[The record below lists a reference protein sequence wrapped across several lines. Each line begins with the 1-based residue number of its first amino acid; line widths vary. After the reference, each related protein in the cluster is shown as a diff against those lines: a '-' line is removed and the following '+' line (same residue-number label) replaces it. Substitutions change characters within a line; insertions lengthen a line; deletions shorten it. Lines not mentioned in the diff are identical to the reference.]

1 MTMTRQSMTSRELL
15 RKQIIEDNASGI
27 GVKKLCRQYKI
38 GKSTVYRWLHE
49 GKALPVEELKTIS
62 AREIYLLK
70 AENVRL
76 KKHVQILEEGEIMD
90 AIPLKEKCQ
99 LIDKMSPKHGIHLL
113 CRTLGVRR
121 STYYHHLRRPEKT
134 ELEKQDEELRPLI
147 KQVFEES
154 KERFG
159 AHKIKVVLK
168 NRGITV
174 GEKHIVRLMKQMNL
188 ICKQCRL
195 KYWSSANRQY
205 KYYPNRLKRGF
216 EQNAPNQVWVS
227 DVTYVRINDAF
238 YYVCAILDLFSRK
251 IVECRVGH
259 ENSSD
264 LLLEAFAAAYER
276 RGKPQE
282 LMLHS
287 DQGANYTSYI
297 FRSYLREI
305 EVIQSFSHPGT
316 PYDNA
321 VNESFFACMKR
332 EELSHKFYTAVEDLM
347 KDVEEYTAFY
357 NSLRPHERLGDKT
370 PDQIEA
376 EYWQNVLAI
385 DRPAGLPDAGQN
397 ALPSPLAKT
406 IK

>member
-1 MTMTRQSMTSRELL
+1 MTDTRQSMTSREFL
-15 RKQIIEDNASGI
+15 RRQIIKENDNGT

-38 GKSTVYRWLHE
+38 GKSTAYRWLHE
-49 GKALPVEELKTIS
+49 GKALPIEELKTIS

-70 AENVRL
+70 TEIIRL
-76 KKHVQILEEGEIMD
+76 RKQVQIFEEGKIMD
-90 AIPLKEKCQ
+90 ALPIKEKCQ

-121 STYYHHLRRPEKT
+121 STYYHHVRRPEKT
-134 ELEKQDEELRPLI
+134 ELEKQDEMLRPLI
-147 KQVFEES
+147 KHVFEES
-154 KERFG
+154 NARFG
-159 AHKIKVVLK
+159 AHKIKVVLR

-188 ICKQCRL
+188 VCKQCRL

-216 EQNAPNQVWVS
+216 EQKAPNLVWVS

-251 IVECRVGH
+251 VVECRIGNS
-259 ENSSD
+259 NSSD
-264 LLLEAFAAAYER
+264 LLLEAFSAAYER

-282 LMLHS
+282 LMLHN
-287 DQGANYTSYI
+287 DQGANYTSYM
-297 FRSYLREI
+297 FRSFLREL
-305 EVIQSFSHPGT
+305 EVVQSFSHPGT
-316 PYDNA
+316 PHDNA

-332 EELSHKFYTAVEDLM
+332 EELSHQYYTSVDELK

-385 DRPAGLPDAGQN
+385 DHAESWPDEDKKAFCQG
-397 ALPSPLAKT
+397 ACK
-406 IK
+406 